1 MIGEMMLG
9 LAVMGGIGS
18 ILADEKGKTE
28 TATFAGGC
36 FWCMQA
42 PFEQIPGVIKVWVG
56 YTGGHKANPTYE
68 EVSSG
73 MTGHYESIEVIYD
86 PVKVSYKDI
95 LDVFWR
101 NIDPTDPAGEFVD
114 RGQQYQTAIFY
125 HDEGQK
131 KLAEASK
138 DALQKSGRF
147 NRPIATKILKA
158 PVFYKAEDYHQDY
171 FKKNYA
177 HYELYRTGSGRD
189 EFINKH
195 WGNDAVTPT
204 YEQKGYG
211 KPSKDELKKKL
222 TSLQC
227 DVTQNNG
234 TERPFYNQYWN
245 NHEEGIYVDIVSG
258 EPVFS
263 SRDKFESGTGWP
275 SFTRPLE
282 PGNIVE
288 RIDKS
293 GFMDR
298 TEVRSKHADS
308 HLGHVFND
316 GPAPTGLRYCM
327 NSASLRFIPK
337 ADLKKEGYGS
347 YEKLFNAP

>member
-1 MIGEMMLG
+1 MIGEMMVG

-36 FWCMQA
+36 FWCMQS

-56 YTGGHKANPTYE
+56 YTGGYKVNPTYE

-73 MTGHYESIEVIYD
+73 MTGHYESIEVTYD
-86 PVKVSYKDI
+86 PKKVAYKDL

-125 HDEGQK
+125 HDEEQK

-138 DALQKSGRF
+138 DELQKSGRF
-147 NRPIATKILKA
+147 NRPIATKILKDS
-158 PVFYKAEDYHQDY
+158 VFYRAEEYHQDY

-177 HYELYRTGSGRD
+177 HYEQYRTGSGRD
-189 EFINKH
+189 EFIKRHWSKDAETPANK
-195 WGNDAVTPT
+195 
-204 YEQKGYG
+204 QKGFV

-222 TSLQC
+222 TSVQC

-234 TERPFYNQYWN
+234 TERPFHNAYWN
-245 NHEEGIYVDIVSG
+245 SHEEGIYVDIVSG
-258 EPVFS
+258 EPLFS

-293 GFMDR
+293 DFMDR
-298 TEVRSKHADS
+298 TEVRSLHADS

-327 NSASLRFIPK
+327 NSAALRFIPK
-337 ADLKKEGYGS
+337 ADLKKEGYGN
-347 YEKLFNAP
+347 YEALFKK